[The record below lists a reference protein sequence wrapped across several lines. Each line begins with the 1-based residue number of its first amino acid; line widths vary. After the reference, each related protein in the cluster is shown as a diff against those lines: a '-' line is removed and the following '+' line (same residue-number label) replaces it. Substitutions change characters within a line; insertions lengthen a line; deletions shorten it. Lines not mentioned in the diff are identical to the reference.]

1 MTINEEITVE
11 CFLERVE
18 NFITE
23 YNKLRKENN
32 EYYLAYECRVR
43 DLIAELEK
51 DMREVK

>member
-1 MTINEEITVE
+1 MTNNEEITVE

-18 NFITE
+18 NFMME

-32 EYYLAYECRVR
+32 ECYLAYESKVR

-51 DMREVK
+51 DMREVE